1 MTPPVSTIDAVP
13 ASARAAAIITWVYA
27 AGFGLP
33 AIPIAVF
40 VARKRSL
47 PWFLDLFPMYGGP
60 WSNAGRWTGFIWL
73 LIAYFALTLLVA
85 FAGVLLW
92 RGRRGGAILTFALIP
107 VEAIFWWGFALPFPP
122 LLAAARV
129 GLAAIAWRRLRR

>member
-1 MTPPVSTIDAVP
+1 
-13 ASARAAAIITWVYA
+13 
-27 AGFGLP
+27 
-33 AIPIAVF
+33 
-40 VARKRSL
+40 
-47 PWFLDLFPMYGGP
+47 
-60 WSNAGRWTGFIWL
+60 
-73 LIAYFALTLLVA
+73 
-85 FAGVLLW
+85 VLLW